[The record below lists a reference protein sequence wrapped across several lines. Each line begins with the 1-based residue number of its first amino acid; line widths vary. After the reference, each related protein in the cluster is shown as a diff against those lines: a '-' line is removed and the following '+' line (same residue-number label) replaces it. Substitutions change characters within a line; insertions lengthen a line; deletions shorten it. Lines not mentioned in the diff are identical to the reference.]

1 MKKQKKIFAM
11 SKIKYPAIS
20 FLTGSVCVIISLLLI
35 KQHRSD
41 LKKND
46 GFSVGQ
52 IYSSFKPT
60 ENWNAEVNSK
70 ISTQELSSILS
81 KEFFYLGK
89 GHQSFVFE
97 NKADQIVIKFYK
109 FPSEM
114 RSFAFL
120 AHPLSGLKKKRK
132 EIIRYNLDKYHKT
145 KESHKLAFNNF
156 FKESKLL
163 SAQLSK
169 TLDCPYEITIVDRI
183 GNKYKVLLK
192 NTHFLIQKKG
202 SLLFDQLDKL
212 LIESRIEDIKEII
225 SNTVDFMQKRALGRI
240 IDLDPAIEK
249 NFGLIAMLPFQLDTG
264 RLAYNLTEPTKEEAY
279 QEALHL
285 TAPIKEWVIS
295 HAPSLLEYYTG
306 LFTEL

>member
-1 MKKQKKIFAM
+1 
-11 SKIKYPAIS
+11 
-20 FLTGSVCVIISLLLI
+20 
-35 KQHRSD
+35 
-41 LKKND
+41 
-46 GFSVGQ
+46 
-52 IYSSFKPT
+52 
-60 ENWNAEVNSK
+60 
-70 ISTQELSSILS
+70 
-81 KEFFYLGK
+81 
-89 GHQSFVFE
+89 
-97 NKADQIVIKFYK
+97 
-109 FPSEM
+109 
-114 RSFAFL
+114 
-120 AHPLSGLKKKRK
+120 
-132 EIIRYNLDKYHKT
+132 
-145 KESHKLAFNNF
+145 
-156 FKESKLL
+156 
-163 SAQLSK
+163 
-169 TLDCPYEITIVDRI
+169 
-183 GNKYKVLLK
+183 LLK

-249 NFGLIAMLPFQLDTG
+249 NFGLIGMLPFQLDTG